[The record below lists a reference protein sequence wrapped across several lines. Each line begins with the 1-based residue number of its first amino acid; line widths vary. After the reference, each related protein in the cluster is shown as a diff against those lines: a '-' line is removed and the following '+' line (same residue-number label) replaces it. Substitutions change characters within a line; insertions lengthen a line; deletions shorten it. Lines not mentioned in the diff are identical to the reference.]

1 MESNRPELERR
12 RRGEI
17 IEHGSS
23 PTGRWLQERR
33 VRIAL
38 WIAVIE
44 GLLVAVHVINRW
56 VAIII
61 AAAAVLLYFFA
72 GRESRSHSA
81 RQVSWILATSQAAV
95 VLIPFLLILVG
106 TFALIAVGL
115 LAIVALIALFSEHP

>member
-1 MESNRPELERR
+1 VATNPPEIDRSRPPV
-12 RRGEI
+12 
-17 IEHGSS
+17 IEHRGS
-23 PTGRWLQERR
+23 GLGLWLQERR

-56 VAIII
+56 LAIGI
-61 AAAAVLLYFFA
+61 AAAALALYFFA
-72 GRESRSHSA
+72 GRESKSLTA

-95 VLIPFLLILVG
+95 VLIPFLLFVVG

>member
-1 MESNRPELERR
+1 MASDRRQLDR

-17 IEHGSS
+17 VEHGA
-23 PTGRWLQERR
+23 GRLGLWLQERR

-56 VAIII
+56 VAIVI

-72 GRESRSHSA
+72 GRESRSFAA
-81 RQVSWILATSQAAV
+81 RQVSWIMATSQAAV